1 MPNRILKESICTSE
15 TIDDMSWFEE
25 CFFHRLLVN
34 CDDYGRFDA
43 RPAILKSRLFPLKD
57 RLSLKDIEGALKRLA
72 DIGCVKLYTCDS
84 KPYLYLPT
92 WEVHQTIRA
101 RKSRYPD
108 PNGVNACE
116 INCKQM
122 QADVPVIQSNP
133 NPIRNRN
140 TDSGEQASPLPA
152 VISIPLN
159 DGSEYPVTQDQV
171 HKWSELYPAVDVMQE
186 LREMVGWS
194 QANKTRRKTKVGVER
209 FINNWLSREQDKGR
223 ASQKKPQKE
232 ISMDLDG
239 YETMV
244 AGYVP
249 VYERGNGG

>member
-15 TIDDMSWFEE
+15 SIDDMSWFEE

-43 RPAILKSRLFPLKD
+43 RPAILKSRLFPLKE

-92 WEVHQTIRA
+92 WEVHQTVRA

-116 INCKQM
+116 IICKQM

-133 NPIRNRN
+133 NPIRIRD
-140 TDSGEQASPLPA
+140 TDSGEQASPPRRNWHSA
-152 VISIPLN
+152 QRWIGISSHTTTNRPVGKTVSSRRCHAGIERNGRVEP
-159 DGSEYPVTQDQV
+159 SEQ
-171 HKWSELYPAVDVMQE
+171 
-186 LREMVGWS
+186 S
-194 QANKTRRKTKVGVER
+194 QAKNQIRGYAVYYRLALTGTGQGKIE
-209 FINNWLSREQDKGR
+209 
-223 ASQKKPQKE
+223 PQ
-232 ISMDLDG
+232 
-239 YETMV
+239 
-244 AGYVP
+244 
-249 VYERGNGG
+249 

>member
-15 TIDDMSWFEE
+15 SIDDMSWFEE

-43 RPAILKSRLFPLKD
+43 RPAILKSRLFPLKE

-92 WEVHQTIRA
+92 WEVHQTVRA

-116 INCKQM
+116 IICKQM

-133 NPIRNRN
+133 NTNPKKYRARNQSGLRTLLQRTRKQGQTCLEWLWN
-140 TDSGEQASPLPA
+140 T
-152 VISIPLN
+152 
-159 DGSEYPVTQDQV
+159 
-171 HKWSELYPAVDVMQE
+171 
-186 LREMVGWS
+186 
-194 QANKTRRKTKVGVER
+194 
-209 FINNWLSREQDKGR
+209 
-223 ASQKKPQKE
+223 
-232 ISMDLDG
+232 
-239 YETMV
+239 
-244 AGYVP
+244 
-249 VYERGNGG
+249 